1 MVMMVQRQISSQT
14 RLFLTGFA
22 ALLVCAFAASA
33 AGVYLGSVREVIAL
47 LPGLMVMVPP
57 SINMRG
63 SISGVLA
70 SRLSSSM
77 HLGAFDVDFSRES
90 VLGSNLRASFL
101 TTVVIGFWL
110 GLIVAGICAV
120 FGIEGLGVA
129 DYVVISVVSGIVS
142 GLIVMGITLVV
153 VLLSYRY
160 GLDLDMIAAP
170 TVTTAGDIVT
180 LPVLVVTTL
189 FFATLAPTV
198 LHILFGTVLILSA
211 ACLIYSVYLDE
222 PVFEIN
228 REILPL
234 LLFLSCIGT
243 LAGLTYTLDLE
254 QLIAFAV
261 FLIIIPPFTGLCG
274 SIAGI
279 LCSRLATGMHMGEIE
294 VKVRPERIVLEQFGG
309 SYLYALFVFPLIA
322 LIAQGA
328 SGLMGITSPGLPAL
342 IAVCTISGMIVITI
356 VNIIAY
362 TTAGLSFRYGM
373 DPDNFGIP
381 VITSTIDLV
390 GAAILVAVINILI

>member
-1 MVMMVQRQISSQT
+1 MKLQLQISSRI
-14 RLFLTGFA
+14 RLFLTGFI
-22 ALLVCAFAASA
+22 ALLICAFAASA
-33 AGVYLGSVREVIAL
+33 AGIYLGSVSDVIYL

-77 HLGAFDVDFSRES
+77 HLGAFEVEFSRES

-101 TTVVIGFWL
+101 STVIIGFWL
-110 GLIVAGICAV
+110 GLIVSVICVV
-120 FGIEGLGVA
+120 FGIEGLSII
-129 DYVVISVVSGIVS
+129 DYVVISVVSGIIS
-142 GLIVMGITLVV
+142 GLIVMGITLIV
-153 VLLSYRY
+153 VLISYRF

-180 LPVLVVTTL
+180 LPVLVLTTL
-189 FFATLAPTV
+189 FFVAMGPLLLNV
-198 LHILFGTVLILSA
+198 LFIVVLLVAA
-211 ACLIYSVYLDE
+211 ACIVYSVYLDE

-234 LLFLSCIGT
+234 LLILSFVGT

-254 QLIAFAV
+254 QLIEFAV

-274 SIAGI
+274 SIGGI
-279 LCSRLATGMHMGEIE
+279 LCSRLATGMHMGEID
-294 VKVRPERIVLEQFGG
+294 VKVYPQRSVLGQFGG
-309 SYLYALFVFPLIA
+309 SYLYALFVFPLIG

-328 SGLMGITSPGLPAL
+328 SGLMNISSPGLFAL
-342 IAVCTISGMIVITI
+342 MSICTLSGFVVITI
-356 VNIIAY
+356 VNLIAY
-362 TTAGLSFRYGM
+362 ATAGLSFRYGL

-390 GAAILVAVINILI
+390 GAGILVAVINILI

>member
-1 MVMMVQRQISSQT
+1 MKLELQMSTRI
-14 RLFLTGFA
+14 RLFLTGFV
-22 ALLVCAFAASA
+22 ALLICAFAASA
-33 AGVYLGSVREVIAL
+33 AGIYLGSARDVIYL

-63 SISGVLA
+63 GISGVLA

-77 HLGAFDVDFSRES
+77 HLGAFEVEFSRES

-101 TTVVIGFWL
+101 STVIIGFWL
-110 GLIVAGICAV
+110 GLIVSGICAV
-120 FGIEGLGVA
+120 FGIAGLSA
-129 DYVVISVVSGIVS
+129 IDYVVISVVSGIIS
-142 GLIVMGITLVV
+142 GLIVIGITLIV
-153 VLLSYRY
+153 VLISYRF

-170 TVTTAGDIVT
+170 SVTTAGDIVT
-180 LPVLVVTTL
+180 LPVLVITTL
-189 FFATLAPTV
+189 FFVTLTPIV
-198 LHILFGTVLILSA
+198 LNILFVAVLLLSA
-211 ACLIYSVYLDE
+211 ACIVYSVYLDE

-234 LLFLSCIGT
+234 LLILSVVGT
-243 LAGLTYTLDLE
+243 LAGLTYALDLE
-254 QLIAFAV
+254 QFMEFAV

-274 SIAGI
+274 SIGGI
-279 LCSRLATGMHMGEIE
+279 LCSRLATGMHMGEID
-294 VKVRPERIVLEQFGG
+294 VKVYPERTVLEQFGG

-328 SGLMGITSPGLPAL
+328 SGLMGIASPGLFVLMA
-342 IAVCTISGMIVITI
+342 ICTVSGFVVITI
-356 VNIIAY
+356 VNLIAY
-362 TTAGLSFRYGM
+362 ATAGLSFRYGL

-390 GAAILVAVINILI
+390 GAGILVAVINILI

>member
-1 MVMMVQRQISSQT
+1 MKLELQISTRT
-14 RLFLTGFA
+14 RLFLTGFI
-22 ALLVCAFAASA
+22 ALLICAFAASA
-33 AGVYLGSVREVIAL
+33 AGIYLGSARDVIYL

-77 HLGAFDVDFSRES
+77 HLGAFEVEFSRDS

-101 TTVVIGFWL
+101 STVIIGFWL
-110 GLIVAGICAV
+110 GLIVSGISVV
-120 FGIEGLGVA
+120 FGIEGLSA
-129 DYVVISVVSGIVS
+129 IDYVVISVVSGIIS
-142 GLIVMGITLVV
+142 GLIVMGITLLV
-153 VLLSYRY
+153 VLVSYRF

-180 LPVLVVTTL
+180 LPVLVITTL
-189 FFATLAPTV
+189 FFVTLAPFLLNV
-198 LHILFGTVLILSA
+198 LFVAVLLVSV
-211 ACLIYSVYLDE
+211 ACVVYSVYLDE

-234 LLFLSCIGT
+234 LLILSFVGT

-254 QLIAFAV
+254 QLIEFAV

-274 SIAGI
+274 SIGGI
-279 LCSRLATGMHMGEIE
+279 LCSRLATGMHMGEID
-294 VKVRPERIVLEQFGG
+294 VKVYPERTVLEQFGG
-309 SYLYALFVFPLIA
+309 SYIYALFVFPLIG
-322 LIAQGA
+322 LIAQEA
-328 SGLMGITSPGLPAL
+328 SLIMGISSPGLFVL
-342 IAVCTISGMIVITI
+342 MSICTISGFVVITM
-356 VNIIAY
+356 VNLIAY
-362 TTAGLSFRYGM
+362 ATAGLSFRYGL

-390 GAAILVAVINILI
+390 GAGILVAVINILI